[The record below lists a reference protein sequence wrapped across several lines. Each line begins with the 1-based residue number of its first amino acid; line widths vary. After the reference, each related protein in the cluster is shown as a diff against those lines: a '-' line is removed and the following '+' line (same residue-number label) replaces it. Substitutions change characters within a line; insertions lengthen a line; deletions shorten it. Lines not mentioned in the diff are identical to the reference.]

1 MLYALGIVLI
11 FVGIML
17 SIALH
22 EIGHLVPAKRSGVK
36 VTQYMVGFGPT
47 IWSRTKGETEYGIKA
62 IPFGGYIRM
71 IGMFP
76 PRASRG
82 EDETHLQ
89 PTSTGL
95 TRQLNEQRSPTGV
108 ETIAPEDVDRMF
120 YKQPV
125 RRKVLIM
132 LGGPTMN
139 LIIGT
144 LLLVGSWTLYGEP
157 APTNAVVAVSECVLP
172 ATSTQQT
179 CSATDTKS
187 PALAAGLEAGDR
199 IVAVN
204 GEPMTD
210 WTTIQ
215 SRIRV
220 SAGKQ
225 VTITVDRA
233 GTRTD
238 LTATPIE
245 NQVYKDQKTTDVVT
259 VGFLGVTP
267 GQELRSVPAAQIGG
281 RLVDGIVRTAEAI
294 GNIPGKMAG
303 VWRAAFGGG
312 HRDPNGPIGFVGVG
326 RIGGEIAQTPGL
338 TNGLKVNFILQIIAS
353 TNLALFVFNLVPL
366 LPLDGGHVAGA
377 LYEGARRQVAKLRR
391 RRDPGPV
398 DVSRMLPLIYVVSS
412 VLIVMSLLLLYAD
425 IVNPVRLTQ

>member
-1 MLYALGIVLI
+1 MLYALGIILI
-11 FVGIML
+11 FLGVML

-47 IWSRTKGETEYGIKA
+47 IWSRKKGETEYGVKA
-62 IPFGGYIRM
+62 VPLGGYIRM

-95 TRQLNEQRSPTGV
+95 TRQLNEQRSPAGV
-108 ETIAPEDVDRMF
+108 ETIAPEDVSRTF

-139 LIIGT
+139 LLIGVT
-144 LLLVGSWTLYGEP
+144 LLVGSWTLYGEP
-157 APTNAVVAVSECVLP
+157 AITSRVESVQACVQALNAPRHACGPNDPKAPAAVA
-172 ATSTQQT
+172 QIQ
-179 CSATDTKS
+179 
-187 PALAAGLEAGDR
+187 AGDT
-199 IVAVN
+199 IVAVD
-204 GEPMTD
+204 GQPMTD
-210 WTTIQ
+210 WTQIQ
-215 SRIRV
+215 TRIRA
-220 SAGKQ
+220 SADIP
-225 VTITVDRA
+225 VTLTVERA
-233 GTRTD
+233 GQRLD
-238 LTATPIE
+238 LTATPIK
-245 NQVYKDQKTTDVVT
+245 NTVYKDSTSTDVVT
-259 VGFLGVTP
+259 VGFLGLTP
-267 GQELRSVPAAQIGG
+267 AQELRPVPAAQIGG
-281 RLVDGIVRTAEAI
+281 RLVDGLVRTAEAI

-303 VWRAAFGGG
+303 VWRAAFGSGT
-312 HRDPNGPIGFVGVG
+312 RDAAGPIGIVGVG
-326 RIGGEIAQTPGL
+326 RIGGEITQSSGF
-338 TNGLKVNFILQIIAS
+338 TNGLKANFIVQILAS
-353 TNLALFVFNLVPL
+353 LNLALFFFNLLPL

-377 LYEGARRQVAKLRR
+377 LYEGVRRQIAKVRR

-425 IVNPVRLTQ
+425 IVNPVRITQ

>member
-11 FVGIML
+11 FLGIML

-47 IWSRTKGETEYGIKA
+47 IWSRKKGETEYGVKA

-95 TRQLNEQRSPTGV
+95 TRQLNEQRSPGGL
-108 ETIAPEDVDRMF
+108 ETIAPEDLDRMF

-132 LGGPTMN
+132 MGGPTMN

-144 LLLVGSWTLYGEP
+144 LLLIGSWTLYGEP
-157 APTNAVVAVSECVLP
+157 TATNTVAQISQCVLP
-172 ATSTQQT
+172 ATSTQQACT
-179 CSATDTKS
+179 PADPKS
-187 PALAAGLEAGDR
+187 PAVIAGLLPGDR

-204 GEPMTD
+204 GEAMTD

-215 SRIRV
+215 SRVRV
-220 SAGKQ
+220 SAGKPL
-225 VTITVDRA
+225 TITVDRN
-233 GTRTD
+233 GSRLD
-238 LTATPIE
+238 LVATPTE
-245 NQVYKDQKTTDVVT
+245 NQVYKDATSAAVVT

-267 GQELRSVPAAQIGG
+267 TQELRAVPAGQVAG
-281 RLVDGIVRTAEAI
+281 RLVDGIVRTVEAI

-303 VWRAAFGGG
+303 VWRAAFGNGP
-312 HRDPNGPIGFVGVG
+312 RDQNGPIGFVGVG
-326 RIGGEIAQTPGL
+326 RIGGEIAQTPGI
-338 TNGLKVNFILQIIAS
+338 TNGLKVNIILQIIAS

-377 LYEGARRQVAKLRR
+377 LYEGARRQIAKFRR

-425 IVNPVRLTQ
+425 IVNPVRITQ